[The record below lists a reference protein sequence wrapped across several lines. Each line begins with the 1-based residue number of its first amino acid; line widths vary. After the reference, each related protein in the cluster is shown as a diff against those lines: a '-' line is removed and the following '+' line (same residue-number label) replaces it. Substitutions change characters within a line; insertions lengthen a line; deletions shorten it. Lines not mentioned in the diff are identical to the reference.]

1 MIHDEIVSGIYQK
14 IKTVLPTANVF
25 KYYSNVAGERIVI
38 QVKSN
43 DLAFTIQTVTV
54 WVNIYVPLLNNL
66 VDSTRTNQLK
76 ASIETAIDSNISLPS
91 GIVWNVKV
99 STIAGPIVDPETPAE
114 SLQILKISLE
124 AR

>member
-1 MIHDEIVSGIYQK
+1 M
-14 IKTVLPTANVF
+14 
-25 KYYSNVAGERIVI
+25 
-38 QVKSN
+38 
-43 DLAFTIQTVTV
+43 
-54 WVNIYVPLLNNL
+54 
-66 VDSTRTNQLK
+66 DSTRTNQLK
-76 ASIETAIDSNISLPS
+76 ANIETAIDSNISLPS

>member
-43 DLAFTIQTVTV
+43 DLAFTIQTVVV

>member
-14 IKTVLPTANVF
+14 IKTVLPTVNVF

-43 DLAFTIQTVTV
+43 DLAFTIQSVVV

-76 ASIETAIDSNISLPS
+76 ANIETAIDSNISLPS

>member
-43 DLAFTIQTVTV
+43 DLAFTIQSVVV

-91 GIVWNVKV
+91 GIVWNGFK
-99 STIAGPIVDPETPAE
+99 T
-114 SLQILKISLE
+114 L
-124 AR
+124 

>member
-76 ASIETAIDSNISLPS
+76 ANIETAIDSNISLPS